1 MSMQPVTD
9 RQLGETSG
17 RQNTTGARLLLL
29 GGVLFAIGLILM
41 LVGED
46 TVDYV
51 GVAFAALAAPP
62 TLAGLALML
71 SGLVGHRASQQ
82 KPFA

>member
-1 MSMQPVTD
+1 MSMQPMTD

-29 GGVLFAIGLILM
+29 GGLLFVIGLVLM
-41 LVGED
+41 LVGEE

-51 GVAFAALAAPP
+51 GVVFATLATPP
-62 TLAGLALML
+62 TVAGLALML

>member
-1 MSMQPVTD
+1 MSMQPTTD
-9 RQLGETSG
+9 RQLGETAQ
-17 RQNTTGARLLLL
+17 RQNTTGWRLLLV
-29 GGVLFAIGLILM
+29 GGVLFVIGLVLM

-51 GVAFAALAAPP
+51 GVAFAALATPP
-62 TLAGLALML
+62 TLAGLALVL